1 MIFFPLS
8 RGVERLVRLGFV
20 SFKLCACQG
29 LALLLCSQMQLD
41 LSLALLFFPLLFS
54 LLASKLYI
62 HFGFPVVSAPR
73 DCPELRGSIKDI
85 LKNATHVSVCGC
97 AWHGCV
103 PQCMYRCQRTCA
115 PWFSPLGWNSGCW
128 VLTKSLPAEPSCW
141 PRSSTIRLDWHT
153 PCKAGISVTACENK
167 AGVMW
172 KSVSNS
178 TRGKPWQYDDWVW
191 ETAQCPCE

>member
-8 RGVERLVRLGFV
+8 RDVERLVRLGFV

-29 LALLLCSQMQLD
+29 LALLLCSQLQLD
-41 LSLALLFFPLLFS
+41 LSLALLFPL
-54 LLASKLYI
+54 LYI
-62 HFGFPVVSAPR
+62 HFDFPMVSAPGIALNSEGVPR
-73 DCPELRGSIKDI
+73 TY
-85 LKNATHVSVCGC
+85 LKTRCMWVCVDVHGMSVCHSARIGVRELV
-97 AWHGCV
+97 HLGSL
-103 PQCMYRCQRTCA
+103 
-115 PWFSPLGWNSGCW
+115 FPLGWNSGCW
-128 VLTKSLPAEPSCW
+128 ALAKSLPAEPSCW

-153 PCKAGISVTACENK
+153 PCKAGSFTACENK